1 MASTYTEGLVIELI
15 GSGDKAGS
23 WGDVTNNNLKSL
35 NQGITGFSEVDLSL
49 AGTSY
54 TIDLSDAQ
62 VPDESTSPSRSSIIK
77 FINVPDSPTPF
88 RINFQVNTAPAQRIN
103 CVVIN
108 GDDNNTI
115 SVGTGANGD
124 RLTILNGYAASV
136 YSEVNS
142 GNSSY
147 FDIKNSLANLS
158 VDKIALEN
166 NEIIG
171 NATDDKITIG
181 ASTLE
186 VGDGVGAVVIKSDNN
201 DLIFKTDDTTT
212 NRIRI
217 NHGSDDDINVS
228 FDGTGSFNVGGDITT
243 TSAGSITAAGGFT
256 ASSGGLTVDT
266 GGIVVT
272 AGGLNLNSTGITN
285 AGTISGATLSSA
297 SISGATISGSTITT
311 SSVSATSVT
320 SSGNITT
327 TGTGAIT
334 SANGLTVSGGGAAI
348 TGASSVTGSLAVS
361 SLNAGFGTI
370 QTTGT
375 LSGGTTSVGGLTAT
389 SLNLSSGNITNAGTI
404 NSGAITSS
412 GSIGGASLDVGSGAI
427 NGGAIIGAS
436 LSAGSG
442 TIGGGAITGTSLTVG
457 TGASNTITAGEL
469 ICNDLS
475 HATSIT
481 STISSSNK
489 FRVDANGAQVV
500 ATNGYLNMSS
510 TSGSTGFGFRNNSGT
525 LEIKNST
532 SGGWGSI
539 AVLSGSDLSVSGSLT
554 AGTSVTAGS
563 TVTAG
568 TGLTVTNGGANIT
581 GNSTVTGTLG
591 GITGLTVAS
600 GGATISGNSTL
611 TGTLGGLTG
620 LTVASGGASISG
632 GLNNNG
638 GGITNAGTI
647 GAGAITSTS
656 LNAGS
661 GTIQTTGTISGN
673 AVGATTAI
681 SSPSVTATSS
691 LNTPTLTSDTANG
704 NLTVSPNGT
713 GRIILDS
720 SSGSTSQGTE
730 AIHINASAGRIGL
743 QVEDVLDHVTIRI
756 PISSAPTTP
765 VLQAMFNDEGLLL
778 HEAGGGYLNFSSST
792 GSGGNGFRA
801 DTSNDPVEF
810 RAKRTSAPNNDDWGR
825 IYHSGMASGDGAY
838 FEDLSVATIPS
849 SGVQVSTVAH
859 GLGSVPRIVEP
870 KLRYTGSG
878 ENGYSAN
885 DEISLGSSGSNE
897 EGVRGITVIADA
909 TNITFIVAAL
919 YQRFVVNKSTG
930 ASQQSMVTPSD
941 YSLAV
946 RAWK

>member
-35 NQGITGFSEVDLSL
+35 NQGITGFSEVDLSGAIDPYL
-49 AGTSY
+49 
-54 TIDLSDAQ
+54 IDLSDAQ

-186 VGDGVGAVVIKSDNN
+186 VGDGVGAAVIKSDNN

-217 NHGSDDDINVS
+217 NHGSDDDINVN

-243 TSAGSITAAGGFT
+243 TSAGSITAAGNISTPGNIST
-256 ASSGGLTVDT
+256 TGSGTITSAGLLTVSSGGASVT
-266 GGIVVT
+266 G
-272 AGGLNLNSTGITN
+272 NSTI
-285 AGTISGATLSSA
+285 AGTLGSLTGLTLSSG
-297 SISGATISGSTITT
+297 SIDVGGGAITNSGAITASGNVST
-311 SSVSATSVT
+311 
-320 SSGNITT
+320 SGNILT

-361 SLNAGFGTI
+361 SLNAGSGTI

-427 NGGAIIGAS
+427 NGGAITGAS

-510 TSGSTGFGFRNNSGT
+510 TSGSSGFGFRNNSGT

-532 SGGWGSI
+532 LGGWGSI
-539 AVLSGSDLSVSGSLT
+539 AVLSGSDLAVSGSLT

-656 LNAGS
+656 LNAVS
-661 GTIQTTGTISGN
+661 GTIQTTGTISGGTV
-673 AVGATTAI
+673 VGTT
-681 SSPSVTATSS
+681 SVT
-691 LNTPTLTSDTANG
+691 TPTLTSVAPNG
-704 NLTVSPNGT
+704 NLTLSPAGI
-713 GRIILDS
+713 GKIILDS
-720 SSGSTSQGTE
+720 SSTSDFNNGSAITLDAVGAINFSTSTTDYT
-730 AIHINASAGRIGL
+730 ASIIGFAL
-743 QVEDVLDHVTIRI
+743 RGDTGASVNRRVVITSD
-756 PISSAPTTP
+756 
-765 VLQAMFNDEGLLL
+765 GLSLIGDP
-778 HEAGGGYLNFSSST
+778 ESTRYLGFSTSRNTASR
-792 GSGGNGFRA
+792 GFR
-801 DTSNDPVEF
+801 SN
-810 RAKRTSAPNNDDWGR
+810 SAVIQVRSKNTGAVTDDWGR

-838 FEDLSVATIPS
+838 FEGTCAVTANTEQNITTGFSSIPS
-849 SGVQVSTVAH
+849 LVTTYLECTTADAGYSIGDHVLISSNSVFDTGNTGVSVTFD
-859 GLGSVPRIVEP
+859 GSVSNDVTVTI
-870 KLRYTGSG
+870 GSG
-878 ENGYSAN
+878 GLYLLHKTTNGETALI
-885 DEISLGSSGSNE
+885 ESSWRLR
-897 EGVRGITVIADA
+897 V
-909 TNITFIVAAL
+909 
-919 YQRFVVNKSTG
+919 K
-930 ASQQSMVTPSD
+930 
-941 YSLAV
+941 
-946 RAWK
+946 AWK

>member
-1 MASTYTEGLVIELI
+1 MASSYTEGLVIELI

-35 NQGITGFSEVDLSL
+35 NQGITGFSEVDLSGASDPHL
-49 AGTSY
+49 
-54 TIDLSDAQ
+54 IDLSDAQ

-77 FINVPDSPTPF
+77 FINVPDTPTPF

-147 FDIKNSLANLS
+147 FDIKNSLANLA

-171 NATDDKITIG
+171 NATDDKITIS

-186 VGDGVGAVVIKSDNN
+186 IGDDGTSVAVIQNTGTSSADA
-201 DLIFKTDDTTT
+201 DLLLRSTSRSGGGF
-212 NRIRI
+212 IRI
-217 NHGSDDDINVS
+217 GNGTDENIEVDPADNGALAVTGPIAATGNISTSGS
-228 FDGTGSFNVGGDITT
+228 
-243 TSAGSITAAGGFT
+243 GSITAAN
-256 ASSGGLTVDT
+256 GLN
-266 GGIVVT
+266 VT
-272 AGGLNLNSTGITN
+272 A
-285 AGTISGATLSSA
+285 
-297 SISGATISGSTITT
+297 
-311 SSVSATSVT
+311 
-320 SSGNITT
+320 
-327 TGTGAIT
+327 
-334 SANGLTVSGGGAAI
+334 GGAAI
-348 TGASSVTGSLAVS
+348 TGTSSVTGSLAVS
-361 SLNAGFGTI
+361 SLDAGSGTI
-370 QTTGT
+370 ETTGT

-412 GSIGGASLDVGSGAI
+412 GSIGGTSINVGSGTI
-427 NGGAIIGAS
+427 DGGAITGTS

-469 ICNDLS
+469 ICDDLS

-489 FRVDANGAQVV
+489 FRVDSNGAQVV

-510 TSGSTGFGFRNNSGT
+510 TSGSAGFGLRNNSGT

-568 TGLTVTNGGANIT
+568 TGLTV
-581 GNSTVTGTLG
+581 S
-591 GITGLTVAS
+591 
-600 GGATISGNSTL
+600 
-611 TGTLGGLTG
+611 
-620 LTVASGGASISG
+620 SGGASISG
-632 GLNNNG
+632 GLNNNS
-638 GGITNAGTI
+638 GGITNAG
-647 GAGAITSTS
+647 AITCTS
-656 LNAGS
+656 LDAGS
-661 GTIQTTGTISGN
+661 GTIETTALVIGGIIAATTS
-673 AVGATTAI
+673 VGA
-681 SSPSVTATSS
+681 PSVTGTTSVA
-691 LNTPTLTSDTANG
+691 TPTLTSNTTNQ

-713 GRIILDS
+713 GRIILES
-720 SSGSTSQGTE
+720 SSTSSNQGTE

-743 QVEDVLDHVTIRI
+743 QVESVSDHVTIRI

-792 GSGGNGFRA
+792 GSAGNGFRA
-801 DTSNDPVEF
+801 DTSDDPVEF
-810 RAKRTSAPNNDDWGR
+810 RAKRTDASDSDNWGR
-825 IYHSGMASGDGAY
+825 IYHSGMVSGDGAF
-838 FEDLSVATIPS
+838 FESTCAVTANTEQNLTTGFSAIPS
-849 SGVQVSTVAH
+849 LVTTYLECTTADAGYSVGDHVKISSSADTYSTANTGIAITFDGAASNDVTVSIGSN
-859 GLGSVPRIVEP
+859 GLGLIHKTSNTETLITESSWR
-870 KLRYTGSG
+870 LR
-878 ENGYSAN
+878 
-885 DEISLGSSGSNE
+885 
-897 EGVRGITVIADA
+897 V
-909 TNITFIVAAL
+909 
-919 YQRFVVNKSTG
+919 K
-930 ASQQSMVTPSD
+930 
-941 YSLAV
+941 
-946 RAWK
+946 AWK